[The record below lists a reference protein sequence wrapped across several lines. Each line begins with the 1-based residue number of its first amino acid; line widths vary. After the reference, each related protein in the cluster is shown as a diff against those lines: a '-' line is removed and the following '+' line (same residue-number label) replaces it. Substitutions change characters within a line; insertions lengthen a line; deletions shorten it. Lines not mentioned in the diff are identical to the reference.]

1 MVVHGFYRSLAQN
14 SPGASFIES
23 RELTG
28 PQESATNPWDSEPAA
43 YQAGPGARELYLRTR
58 RDAMKEA
65 QNDDGQRWF
74 GATGV

>member
-1 MVVHGFYRSLAQN
+1 MVSIGVLSKN
-14 SPGASFIES
+14 SPGI

-28 PQESATNPWDSEPAA
+28 PQESA

-65 QNDDGQRWF
+65 QNDDVF
-74 GATGV
+74 GGGLGPRGDDVNMMWNFPI